1 MEVKIVRLSSG
12 EELIAK
18 CDESETSVKV
28 KNPAML
34 VPMQQGQLG
43 MMPWLAYADYND
55 IEIDK
60 KFIMF
65 TVRPQ
70 VELMNQYNEN
80 MGSGL
85 VVPEKNIAEPA
96 IAGSNLKL
104 T

>member
-12 EELIAK
+12 EELICK
-18 CDESETSVKV
+18 CVETETAIKI
-28 KNPAML
+28 KNPAIL
-34 VPMQQGQLG
+34 IPMQEGQLG
-43 MMPWLAYADYND
+43 MMSWLGYADYKE

-60 KFIMF
+60 KFVMF

-70 VELMNQYNEN
+70 VELMNQYSEN

-85 VVPEKNIAEPA
+85 VVPDKNVAQTA
-96 IAGSNLKL
+96 ISGSLKL

>member
-12 EELIAK
+12 EELICK
-18 CDESETSVKV
+18 CDETETTVKV
-28 KNPAML
+28 KNPAL
-34 VPMQQGQLG
+34 LIPMQGGQLG
-43 MMPWLAYADYND
+43 MMAWLAYADFKE

-65 TVRPQ
+65 IIRPQ
-70 VELMNQYNEN
+70 VELMNQYSEN

-85 VVPEKNIAEPA
+85 VVPNKNVAETA
-96 IAGSNLKL
+96 ISGTLKL